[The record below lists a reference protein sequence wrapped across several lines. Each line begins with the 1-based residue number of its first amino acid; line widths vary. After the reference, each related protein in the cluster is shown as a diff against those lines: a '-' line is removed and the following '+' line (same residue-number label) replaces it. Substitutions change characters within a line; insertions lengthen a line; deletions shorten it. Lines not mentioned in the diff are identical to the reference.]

1 MTVRV
6 IPTTRFVFMLNA
18 SLLLSWRA
26 AGWPPAG
33 FVIRLFVLYGV
44 RNTKGR

>member
-6 IPTTRFVFMLNA
+6 MPTTRFVFMLSA

-26 AGWPPAG
+26 AGCPPAG
-33 FVIRLFVLYGV
+33 FVIRLFLLYGA